1 MTFGERDKLMEML
14 RTTLEYGKTPDTID
28 VLIKL
33 VDHISD
39 LQSQI
44 SALEDQVLTLTVPPT
59 TRRHG

>member
-1 MTFGERDKLMEML
+1 MTSVERDELMEML